1 MHNNYPQKWDTAT
14 MNGNIMNCDFMPP
27 HVTYK
32 MWLCVAWEQCQ
43 YIFVSQPEIKLHWS
57 KARVVLTWLQGQTG
71 KANIDP
77 AGAQSE
83 Q

>member
-1 MHNNYPQKWDTAT
+1 
-14 MNGNIMNCDFMPP
+14 
-27 HVTYK
+27 
-32 MWLCVAWEQCQ
+32 VAWEQCQ